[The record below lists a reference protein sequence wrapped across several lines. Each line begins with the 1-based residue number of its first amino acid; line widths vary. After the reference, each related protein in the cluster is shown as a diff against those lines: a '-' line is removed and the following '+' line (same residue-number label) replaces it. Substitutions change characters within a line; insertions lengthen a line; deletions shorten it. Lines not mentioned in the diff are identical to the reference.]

1 MKRVETYL
9 PEEVAKRL
17 SDQAESAGIKRSE
30 LIRDLILNSQ
40 TSFDITPDD
49 YNRAVIRIRKR
60 CGNLLGRHQAESLVA
75 SVFTEFSGASL
86 RAAKN

>member
-1 MKRVETYL
+1 MKRIETYL
-9 PEEVAKRL
+9 PEEIAKRL

-30 LIRDLILNSQ
+30 FIRDLILNSQ

-49 YNRAVIRIRKR
+49 YNRAVVRIRKR

>member
-9 PEEVAKRL
+9 PEEIAKRL
-17 SDQAESAGIKRSE
+17 SDEAQSAGIKRSE

-49 YNRAVIRIRKR
+49 YNRAVVRIRKR

>member
-9 PEEVAKRL
+9 PEDIAKRL
-17 SDQAESAGIKRSE
+17 SDEAQSAGIKRSE
-30 LIRDLILNSQ
+30 LIRDLIINSQ
-40 TSFDITPDD
+40 TSFNISPDD
-49 YNRAVIRIRKR
+49 YNRAVVRIRKR

-86 RAAKN
+86 RAGKN

>member
-9 PEEVAKRL
+9 PEEIAKRL
-17 SDQAESAGIKRSE
+17 SDEAQSAGIKRSE
-30 LIRDLILNSQ
+30 LIRDLIINSQ
-40 TSFDITPDD
+40 TSFNISPDD
-49 YNRAVIRIRKR
+49 YNRAVVRIRKR

>member
-1 MKRVETYL
+1 MKRIETYL
-9 PEEVAKRL
+9 PEDIAKRL

-49 YNRAVIRIRKR
+49 YNRAVVRIRKR

>member
-30 LIRDLILNSQ
+30 LIRDLLLNSQ

>member
-9 PEEVAKRL
+9 PEDIAKRL
-17 SDQAESAGIKRSE
+17 SDEAQSAGIKRSE
-30 LIRDLILNSQ
+30 LIRDLIINSQ
-40 TSFDITPDD
+40 TSFNISPDD
-49 YNRAVIRIRKR
+49 YNRAVVRIRKR

-75 SVFTEFSGASL
+75 SVFAEFSGASL

>member
-9 PEEVAKRL
+9 PEDIAKRL

>member
-1 MKRVETYL
+1 MKRIETYL
-9 PEEVAKRL
+9 PEDIAKRL
-17 SDQAESAGIKRSE
+17 SDQAESMGIRRSE
-30 LIRDLILNSQ
+30 LIRDLLLNSQ
-40 TSFDITPDD
+40 TSFNITPDD

>member
-9 PEEVAKRL
+9 PEDIAKRL
-17 SDQAESAGIKRSE
+17 SDEAQSAGIKRSE

-49 YNRAVIRIRKR
+49 YNRAVVRIRKR

>member
-1 MKRVETYL
+1 MKRIETYL
-9 PEEVAKRL
+9 PEEIAKRL

-49 YNRAVIRIRKR
+49 YNRAVVRIRKR
-60 CGNLLGRHQAESLVA
+60 CGSLLGRHQAESLVA

>member
-9 PEEVAKRL
+9 PEDIAKRL
-17 SDQAESAGIKRSE
+17 SEQAESAGIKRSE

-49 YNRAVIRIRKR
+49 YNKAVVRVRKR
-60 CGNLLGRHQAESLVA
+60 CGHLIGRGIFV
-75 SVFTEFSGASL
+75 VFFQNSW
-86 RAAKN
+86 

>member
-17 SDQAESAGIKRSE
+17 SDQAESIGVGRSE

-49 YNRAVIRIRKR
+49 YNKAVVRVRKR
-60 CGNLLGRHQAESLVA
+60 CGHLIGRHQAESVVE
-75 SVFTEFSGASL
+75 SVFAEFSGASL

>member
-9 PEEVAKRL
+9 PEEIAKRL
-17 SDQAESAGIKRSE
+17 SDKAQSAGIKRSE

-49 YNRAVIRIRKR
+49 YNRAVVRIRKR

>member
-1 MKRVETYL
+1 MKRIETYL
-9 PEEVAKRL
+9 PEEIAKRL

-30 LIRDLILNSQ
+30 LIRDLLLNSQ
-40 TSFDITPDD
+40 TSFNITPDD

>member
-1 MKRVETYL
+1 MKRVETHL

-49 YNRAVIRIRKR
+49 YNRAVVRIRKR

>member
-17 SDQAESAGIKRSE
+17 SDQAESIGVDRSE

-49 YNRAVIRIRKR
+49 YNRAVVRIRKR
-60 CGNLLGRHQAESLVA
+60 CGSLLGRHQAESLVA
-75 SVFTEFSGASL
+75 SVFAEFSGASL

>member
-30 LIRDLILNSQ
+30 LIRDLLLNSQ
-40 TSFDITPDD
+40 TSFNITPDD
-49 YNRAVIRIRKR
+49 YNRAVVRVRKR
-60 CGNLLGRHQAESLVA
+60 CGSLLGRHQAESLVA

>member
-17 SDQAESAGIKRSE
+17 SDQAESMGIRRSE
-30 LIRDLILNSQ
+30 LIRDLLLNSQ
-40 TSFDITPDD
+40 TSFNITPDD

>member
-1 MKRVETYL
+1 MKRIETYL
-9 PEEVAKRL
+9 PEDIAKRL

>member
-9 PEEVAKRL
+9 PEDIAKRL
-17 SDQAESAGIKRSE
+17 SDEAQSAGIKRSE
-30 LIRDLILNSQ
+30 LIRDLIINSQ
-40 TSFDITPDD
+40 TSFNISPDD
-49 YNRAVIRIRKR
+49 YNRAVVRIRKR

>member
-17 SDQAESAGIKRSE
+17 SDQAESVGVGRSE
-30 LIRDLILNSQ
+30 YIRDLLLNTQ
-40 TSFDITPDD
+40 TSFNITPDD
-49 YNRAVIRIRKR
+49 YNKAVVRIRKR
-60 CGNLLGRHQAESLVA
+60 CGNLLGRRQAETLVA
-75 SVFTEFSGASL
+75 SVFAEFSGASL

>member
-9 PEEVAKRL
+9 PEEIAKRL
-17 SDQAESAGIKRSE
+17 SDEAQNAGIKRSE

-49 YNRAVIRIRKR
+49 YNRAVVRIRKR

>member
-9 PEEVAKRL
+9 PEEIAKRL

-49 YNRAVIRIRKR
+49 YNRAVVRVRKR
-60 CGNLLGRHQAESLVA
+60 CGSLLGRHQAESLVA

>member
-1 MKRVETYL
+1 MKRIETYL
-9 PEEVAKRL
+9 PEEIAKRL

>member
-9 PEEVAKRL
+9 PEEIAKRL
-17 SDQAESAGIKRSE
+17 SDEAQSAGIKRSE
-30 LIRDLILNSQ
+30 LIRDLIINSQ
-40 TSFDITPDD
+40 TSFNITPDD
-49 YNRAVIRIRKR
+49 YNRAVVRIRKR

>member
-1 MKRVETYL
+1 MKRIETYL
-9 PEEVAKRL
+9 PEEIAKRL

-49 YNRAVIRIRKR
+49 YNRAVVRIRKR

>member
-1 MKRVETYL
+1 MKRVETHL

-17 SDQAESAGIKRSE
+17 SDQADSMGLNRSE

-40 TSFDITPDD
+40 QSFKITTDD
-49 YNRAVIRIRKR
+49 YNKAVVRVRKR
-60 CGNLLGRHQAESLVA
+60 CGHLLGRRQAESVVA

>member
-9 PEEVAKRL
+9 PEEIAKRL
-17 SDQAESAGIKRSE
+17 SEQAESAGIKRSE

-49 YNRAVIRIRKR
+49 YNRAVVRVRKR
-60 CGNLLGRHQAESLVA
+60 CGSLLGRHQAESLVA
-75 SVFTEFSGASL
+75 SLFTEFSGASH

>member
-1 MKRVETYL
+1 MKRIETYL
-9 PEEVAKRL
+9 PEDIAKRL
-17 SDQAESAGIKRSE
+17 SDEAQSAGIKRSE
-30 LIRDLILNSQ
+30 LIRDLIINSQ
-40 TSFDITPDD
+40 TSFNISPDD
-49 YNRAVIRIRKR
+49 YNRAVVRIRKR

>member
-9 PEEVAKRL
+9 PEEDDKRL
-17 SDQAESAGIKRSE
+17 SEQAESAGIKRSE

-40 TSFDITPDD
+40 TSFNITPDD
-49 YNRAVIRIRKR
+49 YNRAVVRVRKR
-60 CGNLLGRHQAESLVA
+60 CGSLLGRHQAESLVA
-75 SVFTEFSGASL
+75 SVFAEFSGASL

>member
-9 PEEVAKRL
+9 PEEIAKRL

-49 YNRAVIRIRKR
+49 YNRAVVRIRKR